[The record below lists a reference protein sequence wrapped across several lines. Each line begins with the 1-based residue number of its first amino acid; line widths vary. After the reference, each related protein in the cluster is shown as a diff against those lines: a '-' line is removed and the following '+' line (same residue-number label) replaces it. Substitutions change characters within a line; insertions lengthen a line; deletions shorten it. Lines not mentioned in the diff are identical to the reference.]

1 MLAASQRLALVVS
14 ALATQACMPA
24 VIHSPRIDPGP
35 SMGVTASYAAGP
47 EYENG
52 DDGPSRFAYGPVGVN
67 FGYGWTSARI
77 EGLGAS
83 IGAHVPLPL
92 VVLIQPDVYVKL
104 PKRALLGL
112 DGGVGLTSVRI
123 DRSVIPYAQLGML
136 AANSTGVYATYGL
149 LRARNDP
156 DGNHSVLREEGRI
169 ASLAFQWRK
178 GKTTSRIFATGQ
190 SGRRFWRC
198 SISSDDACRS
208 EKRWAV
214 AAGTALELRRR

>member
-1 MLAASQRLALVVS
+1 MHVSQRLTFVVS
-14 ALATQACMPA
+14 ALAGQACMPA
-24 VIHSPRIDPGP
+24 VTHAPRIEPGLA
-35 SMGVTASYAAGP
+35 MGLTASYTAGP

-83 IGAHVPLPL
+83 IGAHVPVPL
-92 VVLIQPDVYVKL
+92 IALIQPDVYVQF

-123 DRSVIPYAQLGML
+123 DRSVTPYAQLGIL
-136 AANSTGVYATYGL
+136 RSNSTGAYATYGL

-156 DGNHSVLREEGRI
+156 DRNHPVLREEGRI
-169 ASLAFQWRK
+169 AGLAFQWRQ
-178 GKTTSRIFATGQ
+178 GKNTSRIFATGQ
-190 SGRRFWRC
+190 FGRRFWRC
-198 SISSDDACRS
+198 SISSSDACRS

-214 AAGTALELRRR
+214 ATGTAVELRRR